1 MQHTILNRFPALSC
15 LALSLSIAL
24 CTTAQAEP
32 ELRTISVKGTGKVN
46 APPDM
51 ATIITGVQTQMVTA
65 SEAVKANNA
74 TMARLLETLQENKI
88 AKKDIQTSNFSV
100 SPVYQR
106 DPRNRNQN
114 KVIGYRVSNQVRVR
128 VRNLPKLGDTL
139 DAVIEAG
146 SNQISGVTFGVSD
159 PSGLLDQARSKAI
172 AEARSRAGVY
182 AQAAG
187 VKVGPVHSI
196 SEQIINQPRPQMY
209 GRAMA
214 MEMDSSVPIAT
225 GEQTFQA
232 TVHVVYHLE
241 NQ

>member
-1 MQHTILNRFPALSC
+1 MQHTMLSRL
-15 LALSLSIAL
+15 LALTLSTLVCQAAIADPP
-24 CTTAQAEP
+24 Q
-32 ELRTISVKGTGKVN
+32 RTISVSGTGKVN

-51 ATIITGVQTQMVTA
+51 ATIRTGVQTQMETA

-74 TMARLLETLQENKI
+74 TMARLLESLQENRI

-114 KVIGYRVSNQVRVR
+114 KIIGYRVSNQVQVR
-128 VRNLPKLGDTL
+128 VRNLPKLGETL
-139 DAVIEAG
+139 DAVIKAG

-172 AEARSRAGVY
+172 TEARSRAGVY

-187 VKVGPVHSI
+187 VKVGPVHAI
-196 SEQIINQPRPQMY
+196 SEQVSNPPRPQMY
-209 GRAMA
+209 GRSMA
-214 MEMDSSVPIAT
+214 MEMASSVPIAT
-225 GEQTFQA
+225 GEQSFQA
-232 TVHVVYHLE
+232 TVHVVYYLE
-241 NQ
+241 DK